1 MSPIAK
7 VPVRDANGAV
17 VLADV
22 NFVDLEASSRLT
34 AGLPEVTSQGRPLDD
49 AIEFVH
55 LAVKRWNYY
64 YRSGYSVSGAKELRQ
79 RVGQNP
85 HCEIGFMLAVV
96 LPTGKIIGGCFAR
109 RTWAG
114 NILLDFLFSHPASFT
129 ANGATQASGVGFA
142 MMSVLA
148 SLALSIQADEL
159 WGEATE
165 NSHGF
170 YKKIKSRLA
179 SSNASEATLDRFI
192 FQRAE
197 LVLLAAQIS

>member
-1 MSPIAK
+1 M
-7 VPVRDANGAV
+7 
-17 VLADV
+17 
-22 NFVDLEASSRLT
+22 
-34 AGLPEVTSQGRPLDD
+34 
-49 AIEFVH
+49 
-55 LAVKRWNYY
+55 
-64 YRSGYSVSGAKELRQ
+64 SGAKDHKQ
-79 RVGQNP
+79 RIGQNP
-85 HCEIGFMLAVV
+85 HCEIGFMLTVT
-96 LPTGKIIGGCFAR
+96 LPGGRIIGGCFAR

-114 NILLDFLFSHPASFT
+114 NILLDFLFSHPSSFT
-129 ANGATQASGVGFA
+129 SDGSTKTSGVGFA

-192 FQRAE
+192 FRRAE
-197 LVLLAAQIS
+197 LVMLAEQIS